1 MSGNDDK
8 WERMRIERPHMW
20 QRLQETRDGLD
31 RAIEEM
37 RKMREEEGI
46 PMDEREEMARDF
58 LGDRAHDIEIGDDG
72 SVAATIAPLN

>member
-1 MSGNDDK
+1 MSDNDDK

-31 RAIEEM
+31 KAIEEM

-46 PMDEREEMARDF
+46 PMAERIEMAREF
-58 LGDRAHDIEIGDDG
+58 VGDRAQDIEIGEDG
-72 SVAATIAPLN
+72 SVTVTIAPLN

>member
-1 MSGNDDK
+1 MSDNEDK
-8 WERMRIERPHMW
+8 WASLKITRPRLW

-37 RKMREEEGI
+37 RMMREEEGI

-58 LGDRAHDIEIGDDG
+58 LGDRAQDIEIGDDG